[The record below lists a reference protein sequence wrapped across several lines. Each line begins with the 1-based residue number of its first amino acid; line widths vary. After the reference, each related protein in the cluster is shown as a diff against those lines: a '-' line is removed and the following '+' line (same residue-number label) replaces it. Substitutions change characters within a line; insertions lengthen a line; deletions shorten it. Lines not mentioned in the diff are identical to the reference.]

1 MFNRS
6 RGFRLAI
13 DEVEKSLYLA
23 DLEIAQ
29 LYAQLVPDTNTAE
42 RIFALIQNEYERTR
56 RTVLEIA
63 GAPGLCARFPG
74 FRRRFDR
81 VRPMVDQSNR
91 WQVEL
96 LKQVRGGAH
105 KEKALT
111 PLLMTL
117 NCIAA
122 GLGWTG

>member
-1 MFNRS
+1 
-6 RGFRLAI
+6 
-13 DEVEKSLYLA
+13 
-23 DLEIAQ
+23 
-29 LYAQLVPDTNTAE
+29 
-42 RIFALIQNEYERTR
+42 
-56 RTVLEIA
+56 VLEIS

-96 LKQVRGGAH
+96 LKQVRGGDH
-105 KEKALT
+105 KEKALA